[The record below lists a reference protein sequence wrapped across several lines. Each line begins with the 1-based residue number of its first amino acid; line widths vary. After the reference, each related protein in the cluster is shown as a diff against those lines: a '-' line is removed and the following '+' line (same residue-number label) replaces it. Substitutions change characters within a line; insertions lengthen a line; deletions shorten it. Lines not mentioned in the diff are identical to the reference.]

1 MRKYTLI
8 LAKLFLSVFAVLLL
22 WKLEQYLP
30 EYSLIVFLFRPLL
43 SSLAVV
49 IIWLKIWRG
58 DIKLE
63 AGSTK
68 AKVGKVFASML
79 VICWYRSFEADYNS
93 LPADMIIP
101 YPVFLMF
108 LLRIVCCIVVMYI
121 WVPSVF
127 GKYRHLML
135 IGCILPYF
143 ISFCYSDYQ
152 ETIDTSHPDPNYNEP
167 ILRRFCEKHL
177 QYESFFTPLP
187 GYCKKRLRQNTDTAP
202 ETTQESEPL
211 EMRE

>member
-1 MRKYTLI
+1 MRKYALI
-8 LAKLFLSVFAVLLL
+8 LAKLFLSVFAVLLF

-30 EYSLIVFLFRPLL
+30 EDFLVVFLFRPLL

-79 VICWYRSFEADYNS
+79 VIGWYRGYEVYYSV
-93 LPADMIIP
+93 LPADMMIP

-108 LLRIVCCIVVMYI
+108 LLRIVCCIVVMYV

-135 IGCILPYF
+135 IGCILPCFMFFYCD
-143 ISFCYSDYQ
+143 SFSKGL
-152 ETIDTSHPDPNYNEP
+152 DTSAPESEVAR
-167 ILRRFCEKHL
+167 IERKLCLKHL

-187 GYCKKRLRQNTDTAP
+187 AHCEKRLKQNADTAP
-202 ETTQESEPL
+202 ETTQESKPQ
-211 EMRE
+211 EMHE

>member
-1 MRKYTLI
+1 MRKYALI
-8 LAKLFLSVFAVLLL
+8 LAKLFLSVFAVLLF

-30 EYSLIVFLFRPLL
+30 EDFLVVFLFRPLL

-79 VICWYRSFEADYNS
+79 VIGWYRGYEVYYSV
-93 LPADMIIP
+93 LPADMMIP

-108 LLRIVCCIVVMYI
+108 LLRIVCCIVVMYV
-121 WVPSVF
+121 WVDRKSVV
-127 GKYRHLML
+127 
-135 IGCILPYF
+135 
-143 ISFCYSDYQ
+143 
-152 ETIDTSHPDPNYNEP
+152 
-167 ILRRFCEKHL
+167 
-177 QYESFFTPLP
+177 
-187 GYCKKRLRQNTDTAP
+187 
-202 ETTQESEPL
+202 
-211 EMRE
+211 